1 MNVKAAQRQVSSI
14 ARQSNLMR
22 KALLHQVMM
31 EGKKIKGVKRHI
43 SVDVLGLLICV
54 IVHGANISDRKG
66 AQFLIARSLMIC
78 PTIQLFW
85 ADSGYSGKLV
95 DWVMVFFQRVLEI
108 IKRPTGMFKV
118 VQWRWIVERTFGW
131 LNRYRRLSKNYERT
145 TCSSEA

>member
-1 MNVKAAQRQVSSI
+1 
-14 ARQSNLMR
+14 MR

-145 TCSSEA
+145 TCSSEAWIKIAMINLMLHRLEPG